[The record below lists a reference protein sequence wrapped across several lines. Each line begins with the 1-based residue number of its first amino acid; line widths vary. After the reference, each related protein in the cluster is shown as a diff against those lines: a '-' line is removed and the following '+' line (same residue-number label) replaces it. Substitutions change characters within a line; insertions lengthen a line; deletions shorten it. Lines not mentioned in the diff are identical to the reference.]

1 MHSLEITQKSNMS
14 IKKIDENVI
23 RGIARGEEKAFSL
36 LYDCYYTYLNTVA
49 LCYVFNRDV
58 ANEIVNDVFINVW
71 YKRSTLAYPIHS
83 YFVQSIKNGCLNH
96 IRSQRTNERV
106 LSEHKKHLLDF
117 QEEYILTNPTP
128 LQYVESQEI
137 EKEVLNAV
145 AQLPEKCRHIF
156 EQYMFNGKLP
166 EEIAQDLLISVSTVR
181 VQIKNAMDKLR
192 ISLNHLICV
201 LPLIILQIINTII
214 K

>member
-1 MHSLEITQKSNMS
+1 MS

-23 RGIARGEEKAFSL
+23 QKIAKGEEKAFSL

-71 YKRSTLAYPIHS
+71 HKRSTLAYPIHL
-83 YFVQSIKNGCLNH
+83 YLVQSVKNGCLNY
-96 IRSQRTNERV
+96 IRAQRTNERV
-106 LSEHKKHLLDF
+106 LGEHKKQMLDF
-117 QEEYILTNPTP
+117 QEEYILSNPTP
-128 LQYVESQEI
+128 LQYVETQEI
-137 EKEVLNAV
+137 EKEVRNAIES
-145 AQLPEKCRHIF
+145 LPEKCRIIF
-156 EQYMFNGKLP
+156 EQYLFSGKLP
-166 EEIAQDLLISVSTVR
+166 EDIANELSINVSTVR
-181 VQIKNAMDKLR
+181 VQIKNAMDKLK

-201 LPLIILQIINTII
+201 LLLIIL

>member
-1 MHSLEITQKSNMS
+1 MS

-23 RGIARGEEKAFSL
+23 RNIAKGEEKAFSL

-49 LCYVFNRDV
+49 LCYIFNKDV

-71 YKRSTLAYPIHS
+71 HKRSKLTYPIH
-83 YFVQSIKNGCLNH
+83 YYLVQSVKNGCLNH
-96 IRSQRTNERV
+96 IRAQRTNERV
-106 LSEHKKHLLDF
+106 LSEHKKKLLDF
-117 QEEYILTNPTP
+117 QEEYILSNPTP

-137 EKEVLNAV
+137 EKEVLKAID
-145 AQLPEKCRHIF
+145 QLPEKCKHIF
-156 EQYMFNGKLP
+156 EQYLFNGKLP
-166 EEIAQDLLISVSTVR
+166 DEIGKDLLISVSTVR
-181 VQIKNAMDKLR
+181 VQLKNAMDKLK

-201 LPLIILQIINTII
+201 FLILFL